1 MSQTVSVPNQGLI
14 QVTRV
19 YYSNKAL
26 AGTAINAQVK
36 PGYAVCW
43 DMANAAPGETANRGR
58 VVNKPESGNLH
69 LFAGIVTKVDQ
80 LPTTSGGVVN
90 GDAGWIE
97 IATAGH
103 NVSAFTA
110 ANQTR
115 NTTALVVTAGQW
127 YLSASTGTSL
137 HTTAVLFALV
147 GISLETVD
155 TSSTNANARICLKGM
170 GLSPV

>member
-14 QVTRV
+14 QVTRLLLQQGPLRARR
-19 YYSNKAL
+19 S
-26 AGTAINAQVK
+26 TPRSS

-80 LPTTSGGVVN
+80 ASDHPGGVVN

-97 IATAGH
+97 IAVAGH

-127 YLSASTGTSL
+127 SSASTGTAP
-137 HTTAVLFALV
+137 HNRRALRPV